1 MKTIIDEIA
10 EHCKVYKGTGVSDEV
25 IASAEQRLGLTFP
38 SQYKDY
44 LKECGILSFAS
55 HEITGLGISG
65 YLNVV
70 EATEAERKL
79 GGTFP
84 ENCILIENVGI
95 DGVLVI
101 MDSCGRIYAYQ
112 NGSSVPVAESFFN
125 YITNLLGTTGS
136 DSVPQ

>member
-55 HEITGLGISG
+55 HEITGLGVSG

-84 ENCILIENVGI
+84 EDCVLIENVGV
-95 DGVLVI
+95 DGILVI
-101 MDSCGRIYAYQ
+101 MDTEGCVFSYQ
-112 NGSSVPVAESFFN
+112 NGRENAVAKSFFD
-125 YITNLLGTTGS
+125 YVKGLIR
-136 DSVPQ
+136 

>member
-10 EHCKVYKGTGVSDEV
+10 GHCKVYKGTGVSDEV
-25 IASAEQRLGLTFP
+25 IVSAEQRLGLTFP

-44 LKECGILSFAS
+44 LKECGVLSFAS

-79 GGTFP
+79 GGAFP
-84 ENCILIENVGI
+84 EDCVLIENIGVDGI
-95 DGVLVI
+95 LVV
-101 MDSCGRIYAYQ
+101 MDANGRMFSYQ
-112 NGSSVPVAESFFN
+112 NGRKNAIAESFFD
-125 YITNLLGTTGS
+125 YVKGLTR
-136 DSVPQ
+136 

>member
-84 ENCILIENVGI
+84 EDCVLIENIGVDGI
-95 DGVLVI
+95 LVI
-101 MDSCGRIYAYQ
+101 MDAEGCVFSYQ
-112 NGSSVPVAESFFN
+112 NGRKNAVAKSFFD
-125 YITNLLGTTGS
+125 YVKGLIR
-136 DSVPQ
+136 

>member
-25 IASAEQRLGLTFP
+25 IALAEQRLGLTFP

-84 ENCILIENVGI
+84 EDCVLIENIGVDGI
-95 DGVLVI
+95 LVI
-101 MDSCGRIYAYQ
+101 MDTEGCVFSYQ
-112 NGSSVPVAESFFN
+112 NGRKNAVAKSFFD
-125 YITNLLGTTGS
+125 YVKGLIR
-136 DSVPQ
+136 